1 MNRTSNRI
9 AAVALLCSLHW
20 AAPSPADEKLATA
33 FPAGAG
39 SMLEAQSAYSRGDYE
54 RAAALLQELV
64 SREGQ
69 NAVAWLR
76 LGRALSQR
84 GAYEDAWR
92 AYDRAIELTT
102 PWSDDRDARAIELE
116 ARKARASI
124 AIDAGL
130 EDLATARALSTEAST
145 TNELR
150 DLENQLTLA
159 RSGRA
164 AITPWPTKPV
174 RAKGRVIQSSGSPS
188 ATVQVIEGNTQP
200 APAKPSPSVSKQ

>member
-1 MNRTSNRI
+1 MACPQIRI
-9 AAVALLCSLHW
+9 AVVVVLCSQLW
-20 AAPSPADEKLATA
+20 AVRTYAAELDVTA

-39 SMLEAQSAYSRGDYE
+39 SMLEAQSAYSRGDYQ

-76 LGRALSQR
+76 LGRALRQR

-102 PWSDDRDARAIELE
+102 PWADDRDARAIELE
-116 ARKARASI
+116 ARKERASI

-130 EDLATARALSTEAST
+130 ADLATARALSTEAAT
-145 TNELR
+145 TKEIR
-150 DLENQLTLA
+150 ELENQLTLA
-159 RSGRA
+159 RSGSA
-164 AITPWPTKPV
+164 PTVAPTKPV
-174 RAKGRVIQSSGSPS
+174 RAKGRVIHSSGS
-188 ATVQVIEGNTQP
+188 ANAAVQVIEGNT
-200 APAKPSPSVSKQ
+200 KPVAEKPPPSVSKQ